1 MGKRNRDKIKEIKF
15 SKEWDG
21 WDDVSP
27 AEYKGLTQAEIKKKD
42 IDALMQLNNDIA
54 NRVIQDLR
62 KANFETVERDI
73 FGYTKYEEDEKP
85 NKKEKSYSISDW
97 NF

>member
-1 MGKRNRDKIKEIKF
+1 
-15 SKEWDG
+15 
-21 WDDVSP
+21 
-27 AEYKGLTQAEIKKKD
+27 
-42 IDALMQLNNDIA
+42 MQLNNDIA